1 MRQLWALVHAASACE
16 RSLFSVA
23 TRGRSV
29 EGNQIA
35 ISFIYVSKV
44 CQPYQLYV
52 LELANLCVKKCGIAS
67 QENPQIGTIWIGGI
81 ILTTIV
87 QRGIRCSLQLYTR
100 PTLSVG
106 CSIPVVGLSTTAG
119 STAVGAATGTERQ

>member
-1 MRQLWALVHAASACE
+1 MHAASACE
-16 RSLFSVA
+16 KSLFSVA

-35 ISFIYVSKV
+35 IRVIYVSKV
-44 CQPYQLYV
+44 CQSYQLCV
-52 LELANLCVKKCGIAS
+52 LELANPCVKKCGIAS

-81 ILTTIV
+81 ILIIIV

-100 PTLSVG
+100 PILSVG
-106 CSIPVVGLSTTAG
+106 CFIPAVGLRTTTE
-119 STAVGAATGTERQ
+119 STAASAAIGTERQ

>member
-1 MRQLWALVHAASACE
+1 MHAASACE

-44 CQPYQLYV
+44 CQSFQLYV

-81 ILTTIV
+81 TPIIIV
-87 QRGIRCSLQLYTR
+87 QRGIHCSLQLYTR
-100 PTLSVG
+100 STPSVG
-106 CSIPVVGLSTTAG
+106 CFIPGVGLSTTTG
-119 STAVGAATGTERQ
+119 STAAGAATGTERR

>member
-1 MRQLWALVHAASACE
+1 MHAASACE

-44 CQPYQLYV
+44 CQSYQLCV
-52 LELANLCVKKCGIAS
+52 LELANPCVKKCGIAS

-81 ILTTIV
+81 ILIIIV

-100 PTLSVG
+100 PILSVG
-106 CSIPVVGLSTTAG
+106 CFIPAVGLSTTTGNSVAAVAT
-119 STAVGAATGTERQ
+119 STEPQ